1 MSNTND
7 PGLDRRN
14 FLLAGATLAAAST
27 IEAGTPSVARAQ
39 NSSLNPQPLPPSPE
53 WARALPPGPDA
64 RVKITEAYAAHVAR
78 DAFFWAWPLVNMYNR
93 RLAFSK
99 MTEHRYVGPL
109 LEAPL
114 NRLTMLTDYVNPEER
129 NVACPNQDVVYGL
142 GMLALD
148 VSPVVVQVPDFGD
161 RFWVY
166 QIVDLRTDSFVQL
179 GKMYGTTPGF
189 YLLVGPNWNGEVP
202 KGITRVFRASSNTG
216 LVAPRIFQDDTPED
230 KRAIQGVLTGIAM
243 YPLAEYDGRMKSMEW
258 SKLPKVPGAPPGEEE
273 TRWVFPE
280 KFFDELP
287 AVLADAPPLPGEEA
301 RYAQVLAVLAA
312 AKENPKLKQA
322 MIEAAKEAEEKLVN
336 PLFQFRNYGQ
346 QLPHHWSTISNE
358 SAFGTDYFTRT
369 AVAKSNI
376 LVNSPN
382 ETKYFYQDLD
392 ASGARL
398 NSANRYTV
406 TFAKDGTPP
415 VNGFWSLSIYN
426 EHHFFVANPINRF
439 SVGTKN
445 KDLKPGCRRFA
456 HDLRAGRCAHRC
468 GAARQLAAGPER
480 RFFALRPRLL
490 AEGRCHGRLLDAAAG
505 AARLARY
512 EKQQQSSPQTGRTI
526 HERHH
531 REIAYLASV
540 RLFGT
545 SRHDRIVFC
554 KTGIGQGSR
563 ADRQRGL
570 YLRRSHGD
578 GVLDA
583 VRILGRQGQSAI
595 QGSVQ
600 FDPERRPGVYA

>member
-1 MSNTND
+1 MTTNTN
-7 PGLDRRN
+7 PDRRN
-14 FLLAGATLAAAST
+14 ILLTGSTLAIASVLAGGTTVVATAET
-27 IEAGTPSVARAQ
+27 
-39 NSSLNPQPLPPSPE
+39 SSLNPQPLPPSPE
-53 WARALPPGPDA
+53 WARAMPQGPDA

-93 RLAFSK
+93 RLAFSQMK
-99 MTEHRYVGPL
+99 EQRYVGPL

-114 NRLTMLTDYVNPEER
+114 NRLTMLTEYVDPEER

-142 GMLALD
+142 GMIALD

-166 QIVDLRTDSFVQL
+166 QIVDLRTDSFAQL
-179 GKMYGTTPGF
+179 GKMHGSTSGF
-189 YLLVGPNWNGEVP
+189 YLLAGPNWQGDAP

-230 KRAIQGVLTGIAM
+230 ERAIQGVLTGVAM
-243 YPLAEYDGRMKSMEW
+243 YPLAEFDGRMKSMEW
-258 SKLPKVPGAPPGEEE
+258 SKLPKVPGAPHGEEE

-287 AVLADAPPLPGEEA
+287 VVLADAPPLPGEEA
-301 RYAQVLAVLAA
+301 RYAQVIAVLAA
-312 AKENPKLKQA
+312 AKDDSKIKQA
-322 MIEAAKEAEEKLVN
+322 MIEAAKDAEEKLVN

-376 LVNSPN
+376 LVNSPD

-392 ASGARL
+392 ASGGRL
-398 NSANRYTV
+398 NSTGRYTV

-426 EHHFFVANPINRF
+426 ENHFFVANPINRF

-445 KDLKPGCRRFA
+445 KDLR
-456 HDLRAGRCAHRC
+456 
-468 GAARQLAAGPER
+468 LAADGSLTIYVQ
-480 RFFALRPRLL
+480 A
-490 AEGRCHGRLLDAAAG
+490 DAPTDAVQRANWLPAPKG
-505 AARLARY
+505 DF
-512 EKQQQSSPQTGRTI
+512 S
-526 HERHH
+526 
-531 REIAYLASV
+531 
-540 RLFGT
+540 LFG
-545 SRHDRIVFC
+545 
-554 KTGIGQGSR
+554 R
-563 ADRQRGL
+563 A
-570 YLRRSHGD
+570 YWPKAP
-578 GVLDA
+578 VLDGSWTPPA
-583 VRILGRQGQSAI
+583 VQRVG
-595 QGSVQ
+595 
-600 FDPERRPGVYA
+600 